1 MKRSSRPARA
11 VPRVWFFDLDNTL
24 HDASHRIFG
33 EMNRSMT
40 DWMVVHLSVVRSE
53 ADRLRTHYW
62 QRYGSTLK
70 GLIRHH
76 AIDAHAFLRDT
87 HAFIDEPDLG
97 ELIRAERGLNEL
109 FRRLPGRKVL
119 ITNAPAAYAERVLE
133 HIGLSRTVRR
143 RYHIEQMQLHGR
155 FRPKPSRAMLR
166 MLLAKEKVRPA
177 HAVLIEDNLANLKS
191 ARAIGMRCVHVR
203 GYDRDAERTTTR
215 TTTQMP
221 QQAHA
226 CAQHRCLS
234 GIGLRVESVT
244 QLIRRR
250 RFLR

>member
-1 MKRSSRPARA
+1 MP
-11 VPRVWFFDLDNTL
+11 PRVWFFDLDNTL

-40 DWMVVHLSVVRSE
+40 EWLVANLAIDAAA
-53 ADRLRTHYW
+53 ADHLRTDYW
-62 QRYGSTLK
+62 QRYGTTLL
-70 GLIRHH
+70 GLVRHH
-76 AIDAHAFLRDT
+76 AIDAHAFLRET
-87 HAFIDEPDLG
+87 HAFVSTPTLG
-97 ELIRAERGLNEL
+97 ELIRAERGLGNF

-119 ITNAPAAYAERVLE
+119 ITNAPAVYAQRVLKE
-133 HIGLSRTVRR
+133 IGLSRVVRR

-155 FRPKPSRAMLR
+155 FRPKPSRSMLR
-166 MLLAKEKVRPA
+166 MLLAREKVLPA

-203 GYDRDAERTTTR
+203 GYDRAAKRKA
-215 TTTQMP
+215 
-221 QQAHA
+221 QQARA
-226 CAQHRCLS
+226 STQQHSLS

>member
-1 MKRSSRPARA
+1 MT
-11 VPRVWFFDLDNTL
+11 PRVWFFDLDNTL

-40 DWMVVHLSVVRSE
+40 DWLVANLAVDETE
-53 ADRLRTHYW
+53 ADRLRTDYW
-62 QRYGSTLK
+62 RRYGTTLL

-87 HAFIDEPDLG
+87 HAFIQHAGIDELVS
-97 ELIRAERGLNEL
+97 AERGLNEL

-119 ITNAPAAYAERVLE
+119 LTNAPAAYAERVLKQ
-133 HIGLSRTVRR
+133 IGLSRTVRR

-155 FRPKPSRAMLR
+155 FRPKPSRSMLR
-166 MLLAKEKVRPA
+166 MLLARENVLPA
-177 HAVLIEDNLANLKS
+177 HAVLVEDNLANLKS

-203 GYDRDAERTTTR
+203 GYDRAAKRT
-215 TTTQMP
+215 P

-226 CAQHRCLS
+226 SAQHRCLS
-234 GIGLRVESVT
+234 GVGLRVESVT